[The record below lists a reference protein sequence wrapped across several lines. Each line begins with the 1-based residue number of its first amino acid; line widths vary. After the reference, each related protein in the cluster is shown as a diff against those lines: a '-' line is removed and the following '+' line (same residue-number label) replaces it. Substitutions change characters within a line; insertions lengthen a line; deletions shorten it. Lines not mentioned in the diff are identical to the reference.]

1 MPFTPFHL
9 GPGALFKGIGGDR
22 FSFMVFG
29 GSQVLID
36 IEPGYRMLT
45 GELVVHGPS
54 HTVAGALLIGI
65 VATVIGK
72 PISEYALQL
81 LRFSRTHI
89 SWTASA
95 TGAFIGTFSHLFFDG
110 FMHADMVPWAPFSH
124 SNALLGAISWSS
136 VHILCVVLGIV
147 GVLLMFIRHARGDDA

>member
-1 MPFTPFHL
+1 M
-9 GPGALFKGIGGDR
+9 FKGIGGDR

-36 IEPGYRMLT
+36 IEPGYRMLS
-45 GELVVHGPS
+45 GDLVVHGLS

-72 PISEYALQL
+72 PISEFTLRL
-81 LRFSRTHI
+81 LRFSQTHI

-95 TGAFIGTFSHLFFDG
+95 TGAFIGTFSHVFFDAI
-110 FMHADMVPWAPFSH
+110 MHSDMLPWAPFSD
-124 SNALLGAISWSS
+124 SNSLLGAISLSS
-136 VHILCVVLGIV
+136 IHILCVVLGIV
-147 GVLLMFIRHARGDDA
+147 GALLVLIRYERGDDA